1 MADDMKFSK
10 YRKEL
15 DERVDQRK
23 KTDNKNR
30 KVIATIEVEF
40 EVPYDQTERE
50 KVLYKLNNLFLN
62 TEIQWKYKTHTSYKH
77 WDQTP

>member
-62 TEIQWKYKTHTSYKH
+62 TEIQWKYKTHTSYKY

>member
-23 KTDNKNR
+23 KQIIR
-30 KVIATIEVEF
+30 
-40 EVPYDQTERE
+40 TE
-50 KVLYKLNNLFLN
+50 K
-62 TEIQWKYKTHTSYKH
+62 
-77 WDQTP
+77 

>member
-1 MADDMKFSK
+1 MYVKSVRRKTMADDMKFSK

-50 KVLYKLNNLFLN
+50 KVLYKLYNLFLN
-62 TEIQWKYKTHTSYKH
+62 TELA
-77 WDQTP
+77 

>member
-50 KVLYKLNNLFLN
+50 KVLYKLNNLSSCDSLIF
-62 TEIQWKYKTHTSYKH
+62 IV
-77 WDQTP
+77 